1 MGTSN
6 LTAATSRS
14 IRWKRGK
21 LRGRSGEPT
30 QHLKGGFEA
39 KVATVSLSCEILEDA
54 EALLLPTR
62 ESQLS
67 AALFS
72 RAI

>member
-14 IRWKRGK
+14 IRWKRGM

-30 QHLKGGFEA
+30 QHLKEEIEA

-54 EALLLPTR
+54 EALHLPTR
-62 ESQLS
+62 ESQL
-67 AALFS
+67 
-72 RAI
+72 

>member
-1 MGTSN
+1 MEEGNASWKKRRAN
-6 LTAATSRS
+6 AAF
-14 IRWKRGK
+14 
-21 LRGRSGEPT
+21 E
-30 QHLKGGFEA
+30 GGIEA

-54 EALLLPTR
+54 EALHLPTR

>member
-1 MGTSN
+1 M
-6 LTAATSRS
+6 
-14 IRWKRGK
+14 